1 MTQLHDAQRRQLLLT
16 GISLLGLPL
25 LDACGGSGGN
35 DAPIDE
41 PGGPVDPTPATHP
54 PRALHASFTD
64 DPTTT
69 RTVSW
74 FTDGLDDPGSVIEYG
89 PVDAGMSA
97 EEIANAP
104 FPARAEGVSK
114 SVYGVDALT
123 HSAVATAVPA
133 DRAMRYRVGSTKG
146 WSAVQLLQPA
156 PASGFRFVHFG
167 DHATNAASRAVVQ
180 AVAARQPDFV
190 LIAGDLSYA
199 NGDQAVWDQY
209 FAMLEP
215 LASGYPVM
223 TAPGNHEAKDGGG
236 EGYRSRLAQPGN
248 ITWYAFD
255 YQNVHYFF
263 STGGSLVDGLAG
275 AGDLAAELLA
285 IELDLAQAALR
296 RARGEIDF
304 IIFVQHYPIWTDE
317 DGRDPADFTLVLL
330 EEQFLLRYGV
340 DLLLVGHDHIYE
352 RSKPMA
358 YGRPL
363 DGGYVQVT
371 QGGGGQD
378 LYTILPQLASWSA
391 FATVRYGFSEYQVQG
406 QTISI
411 NSHAI
416 DDEKN
421 QLLAGGATQ
430 IIDRFEV
437 ASRNSAARLAYARP
451 ARAKNELL
459 KNLDAIIRHT
469 QRRNAFHDAVESGA
483 VVVPAI

>member
-1 MTQLHDAQRRQLLLT
+1 M
-16 GISLLGLPL
+16 LGGLAMLSLPL
-25 LDACGGSGGN
+25 LDACGPGAS

-41 PGGPVDPTPATHP
+41 PGGPVDPVPATHP

-69 RTVSW
+69 RTLSW

-89 PVDAGMSA
+89 PVDADMSA
-97 EEIANAP
+97 DAIANAA
-104 FPARAEGVSK
+104 FPSRAEGLAK

-123 HSAVATAVPA
+123 HSAVASDVPL
-133 DRAMRYRVGSTKG
+133 DRPLRYRVGSSKG
-146 WSAVQLLQPA
+146 WSAVQVLQPA

-167 DHATNAASRAVVQ
+167 DHATSAASRAVVET
-180 AVAARQPDFV
+180 VAARKPDFV
-190 LIAGDLSYA
+190 LIAGDLAYA
-199 NGDQAVWDQY
+199 NGDQAVWDTY

-215 LASGYPVM
+215 LAARVPIL

-248 ITWYAFD
+248 ISWYSFD
-255 YQNVHYFF
+255 YQNAHYFF

-304 IIFVQHYPIWTDE
+304 IVFVQHYPIWTDE
-317 DGRDPADFTLVLL
+317 DGRDPANFTLVLL
-330 EEQFLLRYGV
+330 EEQYLLRYGV

-352 RSKPMA
+352 RSKPMG

-378 LYTILPQLASWSA
+378 LYEILPQLASWSA

-406 QTISI
+406 QTISVT
-411 NSHAI
+411 SHAV
-416 DDEKN
+416 DDDRN
-421 QLLAGGATQ
+421 VLLGDGATQ

-437 ASRNSAARLAYARP
+437 HARNSVARLAFARP
-451 ARAKNELL
+451 ARAGSELL
-459 KNLDAIIRHT
+459 RNLDAIVKHT
-469 QRRNAFHDAVESGA
+469 QHRNAFHDAIESGA